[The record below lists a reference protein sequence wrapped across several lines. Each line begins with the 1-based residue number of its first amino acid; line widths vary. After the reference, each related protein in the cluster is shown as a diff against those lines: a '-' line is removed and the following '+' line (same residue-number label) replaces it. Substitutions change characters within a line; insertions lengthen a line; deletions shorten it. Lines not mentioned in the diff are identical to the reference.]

1 LAQRLSTTTEP
12 AAPYRVGGLVR
23 VRIDLGYDGGKFA
36 GWAVQ
41 PGQRTV
47 QGELESA
54 IATVLRLPEPWP
66 RLIVAG
72 RTDAGVHAL
81 AQVAHIDL
89 PKAQYGRSGAQELQ
103 RRLNGIL
110 PDDVRI
116 FAVSVAGE
124 GFDARFSALSREYHY
139 RVCAAPAVPDPLRRH
154 DTLAWERPL
163 DLGLLQAASDRLLGE
178 HDFAAYCRRREGAT
192 TLRSLRTL
200 DWVSYENADHGLL
213 VATVIADAFCHS
225 MVRSL
230 VGALLA
236 VGDGR
241 RPVEFPA
248 SLLNTGRRAGEVTV
262 APPHGLTLIR
272 IRYPEPGQFAAR
284 ASLTRALRT
293 AGE

>member
-1 LAQRLSTTTEP
+1 
-12 AAPYRVGGLVR
+12 
-23 VRIDLGYDGGKFA
+23 
-36 GWAVQ
+36 
-41 PGQRTV
+41 
-47 QGELESA
+47 
-54 IATVLRLPEPWP
+54 
-66 RLIVAG
+66 
-72 RTDAGVHAL
+72 
-81 AQVAHIDL
+81 
-89 PKAQYGRSGAQELQ
+89 
-103 RRLNGIL
+103 
-110 PDDVRI
+110 VRI

>member
-1 LAQRLSTTTEP
+1 MPERLTTAATEP
-12 AAPYRVGGLVR
+12 AAPHRVGGLVR
-23 VRIDLGYDGGKFA
+23 VRIDLGYDGGQFA

-54 IATVLRLPEPWP
+54 IAVVLRLAEPWP

-89 PKAQYGRSGAQELQ
+89 PAAEYGRAGAQELL

-110 PDDVRI
+110 PGDVRI
-116 FAVSVAGE
+116 FGVSVAGE

-139 RVCAAPAVPDPLRRH
+139 RVCAAPAIPDPLRRH

-163 DLGLLQAASDRLLGE
+163 DLARLRAASELLLGE
-178 HDFAAYCRRREGAT
+178 HDFAAFCRRRQGAS
-192 TLRSLRTL
+192 TLRALRTL
-200 DWVSYENADHGLL
+200 DWVPYERGLL

-241 RPVEFPA
+241 QPVAFPA
-248 SLLNTGRRAGEVTV
+248 SLLNAAQRAGQVTV
-262 APPHGLTLIR
+262 APAHGLTLID

-284 ASLTRALRT
+284 ATLTRALRS
-293 AGE
+293 

>member
-1 LAQRLSTTTEP
+1 VPEGLTTATTTEP
-12 AAPYRVGGLVR
+12 AAPHRGGGLVR
-23 VRIDLGYDGGKFA
+23 VRIDLGYDGAGFA

-47 QGELESA
+47 QGELEVA

-89 PKAQYGRSGAQELQ
+89 PATEYGRSGAQELQ

-110 PDDVRI
+110 PGDVRI
-116 FAVSVAGE
+116 FGVSVAGE

-139 RVCAAPAVPDPLRRH
+139 RVCAAPAIPDPLRRH

-163 DLGLLQAASDRLLGE
+163 DLALLTAASQLLLGE
-178 HDFAAYCRRREGAT
+178 HDFAAFCRRREGAT
-192 TLRSLRTL
+192 TRRALRTL
-200 DWVSYENADHGLL
+200 DWIPYEHGLL

-241 RPVEFPA
+241 QSVEFPA
-248 SLLNTGRRAGEVTV
+248 SLLDTAQRAGQVTV
-262 APPHGLTLIR
+262 APAHGLTLIR

-284 ASLTRALRT
+284 ARLTRSLRD
-293 AGE
+293 